1 VFLDKDF
8 VEIEYDLS
16 VIGSS
21 EPTSP
26 EVERVSVETGLGRR

>member
-1 VFLDKDF
+1 MFLDKDF
-8 VEIEYDLS
+8 VEIESDLS

-26 EVERVSVETGLGRR
+26 EAEHVSVETGIGKR

>member
-8 VEIEYDLS
+8 VEIESDLS
-16 VIGSS
+16 VIDGS

-26 EVERVSVETGLGRR
+26 GAELSVETGIGKR

>member
-8 VEIEYDLS
+8 VEIESDLS
-16 VIGSS
+16 VIDGS

-26 EVERVSVETGLGRR
+26 GAERVSVETGIGKR